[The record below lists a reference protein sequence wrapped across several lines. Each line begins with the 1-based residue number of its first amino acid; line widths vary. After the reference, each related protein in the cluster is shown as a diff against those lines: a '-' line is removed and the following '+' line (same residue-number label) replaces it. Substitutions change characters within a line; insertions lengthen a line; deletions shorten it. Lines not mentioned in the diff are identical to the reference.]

1 MLSLSYTVNNA
12 NFLFFI
18 LGWDVVERLEDY
30 VINETKWKNFG
41 NEAVVYFHKYVKNI
55 LLED

>member
-18 LGWDVVERLEDY
+18 SGWDVVERLEDY
-30 VINETKWKNFG
+30 VINETKWKNFE

-55 LLED
+55 RL